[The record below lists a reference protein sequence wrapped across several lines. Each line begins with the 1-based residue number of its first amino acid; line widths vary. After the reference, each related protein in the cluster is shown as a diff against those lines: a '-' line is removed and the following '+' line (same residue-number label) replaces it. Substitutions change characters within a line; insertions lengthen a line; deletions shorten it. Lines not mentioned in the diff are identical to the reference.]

1 MYMVGQTGTGKST
14 LLHQMIMQDIH
25 NGEGVC
31 VIDPH
36 GELVDDVLACIPEHR
51 ADDVVY
57 IDPTDP
63 DTAVGLNLLDYRDTL
78 DRDSAINHLLEIFDQ
93 LYDMRVAGGPIFEQ
107 YLRNSAHLATGCG
120 RNKATL
126 ADIGRVFVDRTYRIE
141 QLEKCT
147 DPLVRSFWI
156 NIATKIKSDNWSLT
170 DMAAY
175 VTSKLSRIIYNGL
188 MRPIVLQRESTVDLL
203 ECMNKRRIVL
213 IDLAKGKLGETN
225 ARFLGMI
232 LLSLI
237 TRAAFSRSEFGN
249 PKTLPDFYLYVDEF
263 QNLATDSFS
272 AILSE
277 ARKYRLNL
285 IISNQYL
292 HQIPQDLQD
301 AVLGNAGTVL
311 SFRVGLQDAELLER
325 RYSNGVSQF
334 DLMSLSNFNAY
345 LTTLLHG
352 EASSVFDIKTRRFD
366 GAAKEATAERIRKTS
381 AERYARPRAEI
392 DAEIAKTLKKLRSP

>member
-1 MYMVGQTGTGKST
+1 MIGQTGTGKSS

-36 GELVDDVLACIPEHR
+36 GELVDDVLACIPDDR
-51 ADDVVY
+51 ADDVIN

-63 DTAVGLNLLDYRDTL
+63 HYAVGLNLLDYRDTL
-78 DRDSAINHLLEIFDQ
+78 DRDSAINHLLEIFEQ
-93 LYDMRVAGGPIFEQ
+93 LYDMRQAGGPVFEQ

-120 RNKATL
+120 LNKATL
-126 ADIGRVFVDRTYRIE
+126 TDIGRVFIDTGYRDA
-141 QLEKCT
+141 QLKRCT

-156 NIATKIKSDNWSLT
+156 NLATKIKSQNWSLP

-188 MRPIVLQRESTVDLL
+188 MRPIVLQRESTIDML
-203 ECMNKRRIVL
+203 ECMNKRKIIL

-225 ARFLGMI
+225 SRFLGMI

-237 TRAAFSRSEFGN
+237 TRAAFSRSGCADT
-249 PKTLPDFYLYVDEF
+249 KRLPDFYLYVDEF

-272 AILSE
+272 SILSE

-292 HQIPQDLQD
+292 HQIPQYLQN
-301 AVLGNAGTVL
+301 AVMGNVGTIL
-311 SFRVGLQDAELLER
+311 SFRVGLQDAELLES
-325 RYSNGVSQF
+325 RYSNGVSRF
-334 DLMSLSNFNAY
+334 DLISLSNYHAY
-345 LTTLLHG
+345 LTTLLRG
-352 EASSVFDIKTRRFD
+352 EATSVFDIKTQLFKGD
-366 GAAKEATAERIRKTS
+366 AKESTAQRIREMS
-381 AERYARPRAEI
+381 AKRYARPRVEI
-392 DAEIAKTLKKLRSP
+392 DAEIAKSLETLQSP